1 MLHMLLQRLRQVKTC
16 WFSVRF
22 MSAITLVDA
31 RVIAPLIKYKTFNTL
46 HRAAL
51 CCTSKMLHAAP
62 YSSLDFDSVLLD
74 VFYM

>member
-1 MLHMLLQRLRQVKTC
+1 
-16 WFSVRF
+16 

-31 RVIAPLIKYKTFNTL
+31 RVIAPLIKSKIFNTL

-51 CCTSKMLHAAP
+51 CCTPKMLHAAP
-62 YSSLDFDSVLLD
+62 YSSLDFDSMLLD